1 MTIATATLT
10 TTAANVYASSGNT
23 AITSLTLCNWSPGNV
38 TANLFVV
45 PSGGTAGTGT
55 VALSSILLTSGD
67 TYQLYAAAEKL
78 ILSNGDT
85 IQANASATN
94 SITVI
99 TSYTTL

>member
-10 TTAANVYASSGNT
+10 TTAANVYISSGNN
-23 AITSLTLCNWSPGNV
+23 AITSVTLCNWSPGNV

-45 PSGGTAGTGT
+45 PSGSSAGTGT
-55 VALSSILLTSGD
+55 IALSSILLTSGD

-78 ILSNGDT
+78 LLSNGDT
-85 IQANASATN
+85 LQANASANT

-99 TSYTTL
+99 TSYTAI

>member
-10 TTAANVYASSGNT
+10 TTPANVYISSGNT

-45 PSGGTAGTGT
+45 PNGSSATTNNI
-55 VALSSILLTSGD
+55 ALSAILLTTGD

-78 ILSNGDT
+78 LLSNGDT
-85 IQANASATN
+85 IQANASIAN
-94 SITVI
+94 AITVV
-99 TSYTTL
+99 TSYTSI